1 MDERNDADE
10 LQMVR
15 FVELTVPSQTR
26 LTRLAAIVKDHQASE
41 IDGFLVDATTASVMV
56 KVALALNGPNRQ
68 KFLDLPVDKMADLGW
83 RLVS

>member
-26 LTRLAAIVKDHQASE
+26 LTQLAAIVKDHQAAE
-41 IDGFLVDATTASVMV
+41 IDGMLVDATTASVMV
-56 KVALALNGPNRQ
+56 KVALALSGANRA
-68 KFLDLPVDKMADLGW
+68 KFLGFPLKKMVDVGW
-83 RLVS
+83 KLID